1 MSAKSTLFRLL
12 ALLVLGV
19 LLAGC
24 SSEKRSDDITEDW
37 SAEKLYKEARKTMLD
52 GGYNQAVEY
61 YQKLEARYPFGRYSQ
76 QGRLDLAYAY
86 FKNDQPDEAIETAN
100 RFIKLYPLHP
110 AVDYA
115 YYLKGLVNFRREVSI
130 FERFLPQDLAARQMK
145 TAIQAFDDFDL
156 LVRLFPDGRYAEDA
170 RQRMVYLRNLMA
182 RHDIYV
188 ARFYIERGAWV
199 AAAGRAK
206 QVVQRYPGSPSQP
219 EALSI
224 MVRAYR
230 VLGLNDLAD
239 DALRVLKIN
248 YPQDP
253 QTIAAAE
260 FQVP

>member
-1 MSAKSTLFRLL
+1 MSAKSHLFRLL
-12 ALLVLGV
+12 ALLLLAT

-37 SAEKLYKEARKTMLD
+37 SAEKLYHEARKSMLD

-61 YQKLEARYPFGRYSQ
+61 YEKLESRYPFGRYSQ

-86 FKNDQPDEAIETAN
+86 FKNGKQDEAIETAN

-156 LVRLFPDGRYAEDA
+156 LVRLFPD
-170 RQRMVYLRNLMA
+170 
-182 RHDIYV
+182 
-188 ARFYIERGAWV
+188 
-199 AAAGRAK
+199 
-206 QVVQRYPGSPSQP
+206 
-219 EALSI
+219 
-224 MVRAYR
+224 
-230 VLGLNDLAD
+230 
-239 DALRVLKIN
+239 
-248 YPQDP
+248 
-253 QTIAAAE
+253 
-260 FQVP
+260 